1 MRPAHRPPDIVGYP
15 LDDAREILAASGW
28 SVGETVETRPPRQ
41 TLLTPYRVVRQ
52 RVDPLGHVALVICGE
67 RSADARV

>member
-1 MRPAHRPPDIVGYP
+1 MRSAHRPPEIIGYP
-15 LDDAREILAASGW
+15 LDDASEILAGSGW

-52 RVDPLGHVALVICGE
+52 RVDAQGHVALVICGE